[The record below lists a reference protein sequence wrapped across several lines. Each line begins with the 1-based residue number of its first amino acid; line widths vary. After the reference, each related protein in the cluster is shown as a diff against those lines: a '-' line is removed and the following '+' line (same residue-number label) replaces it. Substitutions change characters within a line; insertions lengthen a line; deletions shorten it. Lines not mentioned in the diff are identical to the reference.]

1 MLGGPLMKVVSYLSG
16 IPPKNKNLEKP
27 AILRNFIQGVKKVGD
42 IGVINNSM
50 NLVPCDVA
58 VIQGFTHENGKR
70 LPHLQLRSRVLDYQK
85 KTKNRTLIAD
95 SNLFLYADTSNPHHY
110 LRYSFDGV
118 FNNTGFYFDKDID
131 PIRWKRISHDT
142 GLTLKDYR
150 SSGEYIL
157 ICLQRNGGWS
167 MRGLDVMQ
175 WVTSVINQIKEY
187 TDRPIVVR
195 GHPGDK
201 KAAQY
206 LKLNIPNVTISD
218 LSKPI
223 QEDLKNAWATIT
235 YNSSPGV
242 ASLIEGVPVFALDP
256 NPNYSQYSEVANHDL
271 KDIENPTLFDRQ
283 DWVERISMSHWKF
296 SELQSGEAWNFMKT
310 YVRQ

>member
-1 MLGGPLMKVVSYLSG
+1 MKVVSYLSG

-27 AILRNFIQGVKKVGD
+27 AILKNFIEGVRRVGD
-42 IGVINNSM
+42 EGVIQSRM
-50 NLVPCDVA
+50 SLIPCDVA

-70 LPHLQLRSRVLDYQK
+70 LPHLQLRSNVIEYQK
-85 KTKNRTLIAD
+85 RSKNKTLIAD
-95 SNLFLYADTSNPHHY
+95 SNLFLYADKTNPFHY

-118 FNNTGFYFDKDID
+118 FNNTGFYFDTDID
-131 PIRWKRISHDT
+131 PIRWKNISKHT

-150 SSGEYIL
+150 KSGEYIL

-167 MRGLDVMQ
+167 MRGLDVMD
-175 WVTSVINQIKEY
+175 WLHKTINEIKKY
-187 TDRPIVVR
+187 TDRPIIVR

-201 KAAQY
+201 KVSSY
-206 LKLNIPNVTISD
+206 LKLDIPNVSISN
-218 LSKPI
+218 LHKPI
-223 QEDLKNAWATIT
+223 EEDLKNAWAVIT

-256 NPNYSQYSEVANHDL
+256 DPNYSQYNEVSNKDL
-271 KDIENPTLFDRQ
+271 KNLENPELFERQ
-283 DWVERISMSHWKF
+283 SWIERISMSHWNF
-296 SELQSGEAWNFMKT
+296 AELKSGEAWSFMKN

>member
-1 MLGGPLMKVVSYLSG
+1 MKVVSYLSG
-16 IPPKNKNLEKP
+16 IPPKNNNAEKP
-27 AILRNFIQGVKKVGD
+27 AILNNFIQGVTSIGD
-42 IGVINNSM
+42 AGIVHNGM
-50 NLVPCDVA
+50 NLIPCDVA

-70 LPHLQLRSRVLDYQK
+70 LPHLMLRSQILEFQRRHGNK
-85 KTKNRTLIAD
+85 TLIAD
-95 SNLFLYADTSNPHHY
+95 SNLFLYADMSNPFHY

-118 FNNTGFYFDKDID
+118 FRNTGFYFDRDVD
-131 PIRWKRISHDT
+131 PTRWKKISHDV

-150 SSGEYIL
+150 VNGEYIL

-175 WVTSVINQIKEY
+175 WLKHTVNEIKKY
-187 TDRPIVVR
+187 SDRPIVVR

-201 KAAQY
+201 KLSQY
-206 LKLNIPNVTISD
+206 LKINEPNVTVSD
-218 LSKPI
+218 VKIRTI
-223 QEDLKNAWATIT
+223 QDDLKHAWATIT

-256 NPNYSQYSEVANHDL
+256 DPNYSQYSEVANYSL
-271 KDIENPTLFDRQ
+271 KRLEDPKMFDRQ
-283 DWVERISMSHWKF
+283 EWVERISMSHWKF
-296 SELQSGEAWNFMKT
+296 DELLSGEAWSFMKN